1 MIFETEQCQ
10 KIAEKLS
17 TFLSQKELCDWYN
30 APVPASLNEI
40 CSNVYEEIA
49 KTDGNYK
56 KNCLL
61 KEMLPAEFRSLDENQ
76 AINLAIW
83 IIRKW
88 GQINRKFKNDGPTM
102 ALAKDFIKKAKNDED
117 DISKLSI
124 TGGISSLSKVLSF
137 LRPEQYAICDSR
149 VLFTLNWLICL
160 TSEKNSAEIKIFRN
174 LRSDNNKVKKVS
186 KTKELPVNKS
196 ICFTKY
202 KQYCDAVTELTEAL
216 KAKTGNSDWKFYYT
230 EMLLFAIA
238 DSQELLNLI
247 DNY

>member
-1 MIFETEQCQ
+1 MILEPVQCQ
-10 KIAEKLS
+10 KIVEKL
-17 TFLSQKELCDWYN
+17 TAFLEQKELCDWYN

-40 CSNVYEEIA
+40 CSNVYGEIA

-76 AINLAIW
+76 AVNLAIW

-88 GQINRKFKNDGPTM
+88 GRINRSFKNDGPTM

-160 TSEKNSAEIKIFRN
+160 TSEKNSPEIKIFTSLGSLN
-174 LRSDNNKVKKVS
+174 KDVSNAKALPNNA
-186 KTKELPVNKS
+186 S
-196 ICFTKY
+196 ICFKKY
-202 KQYCDAVTELTEAL
+202 KEYCDAVTELTEAL